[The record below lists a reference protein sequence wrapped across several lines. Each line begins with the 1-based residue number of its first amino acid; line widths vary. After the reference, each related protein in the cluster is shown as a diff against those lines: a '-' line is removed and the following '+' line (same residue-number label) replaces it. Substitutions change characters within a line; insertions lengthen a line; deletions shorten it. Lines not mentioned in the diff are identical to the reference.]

1 MEIKLKIVEKE
12 PCPPDEKIKVT
23 METVDIGGRY
33 AGKKENETS
42 NNADCRTE
50 KESLSVGSG
59 K

>member
-1 MEIKLKIVEKE
+1 MDIKLKIVEKE

-50 KESLSVGSG
+50 KESRSGGSG